1 MINMSAQNQRYY
13 CRTKDLLW
21 YRETKIAVEKVLHG
35 DMTTADIRRESL
47 DKNIFNASSAS
58 RSKEIAQAVTR
69 RINAVDS
76 AYLSFF
82 VGRNTESQQLLCIV
96 MVMLTDHTFLEF
108 MDSVYREKLI
118 QQDNILR
125 DSDIMGLFHRIQEK
139 DESAAKWTDASLRK
153 VRDNYKSMLKEA
165 GMLSESGTER
175 KIIRPILDKEMEDF
189 LQSEGLTRIY
199 KILAGERE

>member
-47 DKNIFNASSAS
+47 DKNIFNASSTS

-139 DESAAKWTDASLRK
+139 DESAVKWTDASLRK

>member
-118 QQDNILR
+118 QQDSILR

-175 KIIRPILDKEMEDF
+175 KIVRPILDKEMEDF
-189 LQSEGLTRIY
+189 LQSEGLDRIY

>member
-69 RINAVDS
+69 RVNAVDS

-82 VGRNTESQQLLCIV
+82 ATRNTENQQLLCIV

-175 KIIRPILDKEMEDF
+175 KIIRPILDKEMENF
-189 LQSEGLTRIY
+189 LQSEGLIRIY

>member
-47 DKNIFNASSAS
+47 DKNIFNASSTS

-175 KIIRPILDKEMEDF
+175 KIIRPILEKEMEDF

-199 KILAGERE
+199 KTLAGERE

>member
-1 MINMSAQNQRYY
+1 MITVSVLNQRYP
-13 CRTKDLLW
+13 CRTRDRLW
-21 YRETKIAVEKVLHG
+21 YREIKTATDKILVGNL
-35 DMTTADIRRESL
+35 TIADIGKASL
-47 DKNIFNASSAS
+47 DDNIFNASSVS
-58 RSKEIAQAVTR
+58 RAKEIAQVVSR

-76 AYLSFF
+76 AYLFF
-82 VGRNTESQQLLCIV
+82 FATRNTENQQLLCIV

-165 GMLSESGTER
+165 GMLSESGVER

-189 LQSEGLTRIY
+189 LRSEGLARVY

>member
-47 DKNIFNASSAS
+47 DKNIFNASSTS

-69 RINAVDS
+69 RVNAVDS

-82 VGRNTESQQLLCIV
+82 ATRNTENQQLLCIV

>member
-1 MINMSAQNQRYY
+1 MITVSVLNQRYP
-13 CRTKDLLW
+13 CRTRDRLW
-21 YRETKIAVEKVLHG
+21 YREIKIAIDKILAG
-35 DMTTADIRRESL
+35 DLTTADIGKASL
-47 DKNIFNASSAS
+47 DENIFNASSTS

-69 RINAVDS
+69 RINALDS

-82 VGRNTESQQLLCIV
+82 ATRNTENQQLLCIV

-139 DESAAKWTDASLRK
+139 DERAAKWTDASLRK
-153 VRDNYKSMLKEA
+153 VKDNYKSMLKEA

-175 KIIRPILDKEMEDF
+175 KIIRPILDKKMEDF

>member
-47 DKNIFNASSAS
+47 DKNIFNAFSAS

-139 DESAAKWTDASLRK
+139 DESAVKWTDASLRK

-189 LQSEGLTRIY
+189 LQSEGLIRIC

>member
-21 YRETKIAVEKVLHG
+21 YCETKIAVEKVLQG

-47 DKNIFNASSAS
+47 DKNIFNAFSAS

-139 DESAAKWTDASLRK
+139 DESAVKWTDASLRK

>member
-69 RINAVDS
+69 RVNAVDS

-175 KIIRPILDKEMEDF
+175 KIVRPILDKEMEDF
-189 LQSEGLTRIY
+189 LQSEGLDRIY

>member
-69 RINAVDS
+69 RVNAVDS

-165 GMLSESGTER
+165 GMLSESGVER

-189 LQSEGLTRIY
+189 LRSEGLARVY

>member
-35 DMTTADIRRESL
+35 DMTTADIRREGL
-47 DKNIFNASSAS
+47 DKNIFNAFSAS

-96 MVMLTDHTFLEF
+96 MVMLTDHSFLEF
-108 MDSVYREKLI
+108 MDTVYREKLI
-118 QQDNILR
+118 QYDDILR
-125 DSDIMGLFHRIQEK
+125 DSDIMGFFHRLQEK
-139 DESAAKWTDASLRK
+139 DENAAKWTDASLRK

>member
-58 RSKEIAQAVTR
+58 RSKEIEQAVTR

-199 KILAGERE
+199 KILVGERE

>member
-69 RINAVDS
+69 RVNSVDS

-118 QQDNILR
+118 QQDSILR

-165 GMLSESGTER
+165 GLLSESGTER

-189 LQSEGLTRIY
+189 LQSEGLARIY

>member
-1 MINMSAQNQRYY
+1 MSAQNQRYY

-47 DKNIFNASSAS
+47 DKNIFNASSTS

-69 RINAVDS
+69 RVNAVDS

-175 KIIRPILDKEMEDF
+175 KIIRPILDKEMENF
-189 LQSEGLTRIY
+189 LQSEGLIRIY

>member
-1 MINMSAQNQRYY
+1 MINRSAQNQRYY

-21 YRETKIAVEKVLHG
+21 YRETKTAIDKIIAG
-35 DMTTADIRRESL
+35 DLAPTDISKASL
-47 DKNIFNASSAS
+47 DENIFNASSAS
-58 RSKEIAQAVTR
+58 RAKEIAQAVTR

-82 VGRNTESQQLLCIV
+82 AGRNAESQQLLCIV

-125 DSDIMGLFHRIQEK
+125 DSDIIGFFHRIQEK
-139 DESAAKWTDASLRK
+139 EESAAKWTDASLRK

-165 GMLSESGTER
+165 GLLSESGTER
-175 KIIRPILDKEMEDF
+175 KIIRPILDKEMEEF

>member
-47 DKNIFNASSAS
+47 DKNIFNAFSAS

-69 RINAVDS
+69 RVNAVDS

-82 VGRNTESQQLLCIV
+82 ATRNTENQQLLCIV

-118 QQDNILR
+118 QQDIILR

-175 KIIRPILDKEMEDF
+175 KIIRPILDKEMENF
-189 LQSEGLTRIY
+189 LQSEGLIRIY

>member
-69 RINAVDS
+69 RVNAVDS
-76 AYLSFF
+76 VYLSFF
-82 VGRNTESQQLLCIV
+82 AARNTDNQQLLCIV